1 MVRNSKERIQMDKRE
16 EDEIFSEYLYIKFGK
31 ARIDDLE
38 QYEPLRETFDFKS
51 YELNVLWNKL
61 INEIVF
67 SIKRIVTRVFRRKE

>member
-1 MVRNSKERIQMDKRE
+1 MDKEWEVEFTIEGKTSFFCDTKE
-16 EDEIFSEYLYIKFGK
+16 EAEKKAHDYLSELC
-31 ARIDDLE
+31 
-38 QYEPLRETFDFKS
+38 QS